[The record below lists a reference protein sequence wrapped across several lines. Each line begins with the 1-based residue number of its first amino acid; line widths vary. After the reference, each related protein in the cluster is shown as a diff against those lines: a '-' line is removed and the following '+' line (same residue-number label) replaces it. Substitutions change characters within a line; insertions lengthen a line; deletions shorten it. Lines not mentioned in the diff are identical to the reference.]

1 MFHRLAPSAW
11 FLSELVAIR
20 KQMTTAPDCLHPFV
34 FDGAPVRG
42 EIVHLDAT
50 WRAVLERHDY
60 PLALRNV
67 LGELMAAAA
76 LLSSTI
82 KFTGS
87 LILQV
92 QGSGPVKLL
101 VVECTSEQTMRA
113 TAKWDEPLTPTDF
126 RSLVGDGRFVIT
138 IAPQDAK
145 QTYQGIVSLEGDDV
159 AGALEHYMAKSE
171 QLDTRMW
178 LAADDKH
185 AAGML
190 LQRLPGVRESNE
202 ETWNRA
208 VHLTQT
214 VTAHELLKLP
224 AREILHRLYHQEDIR
239 LFDARLMSFRCS
251 CSEGRV
257 VNMLRL
263 LGRDEVMSIVEERG
277 AVEVDCE
284 FCNRH
289 YHFDAVD
296 SEQIFAGEVMTPL
309 RRTKH

>member
-1 MFHRLAPSAW
+1 MITS
-11 FLSELVAIR
+11 
-20 KQMTTAPDCLHPFV
+20 PDCLHRFV

-50 WRAVLERHDY
+50 WRAVLDRHDY

-67 LGELMAAAA
+67 MGELMAAAA

-101 VVECTSEQTMRA
+101 VVECTSDQTMRA
-113 TAKWDEPLTPTDF
+113 TAKWDEPLPDGDF
-126 RSLVGDGRFVIT
+126 RALVGSGRFVIT
-138 IAPQDAK
+138 IAPEDAK
-145 QTYQGIVSLEGDDV
+145 QTYQGVVTLEGTDV
-159 AGALEHYMAKSE
+159 AGALEHYMATSE
-171 QLDTRMW
+171 QLETRMW
-178 LAADDKH
+178 LASNAEH

-190 LQRLPGVRESNE
+190 LQRLPGDQDRDSD
-202 ETWNRA
+202 TWNRA
-208 VHLTQT
+208 IQLTQT
-214 VTAHELLKLP
+214 VTSHELLKLP

-239 LFDARLMSFRCS
+239 LFEPRVMSFRCS
-251 CSEGRV
+251 CSHERV

-263 LGRDEVMSIVEERG
+263 LGREEVMSILDERG
-277 AVEVDCE
+277 EVEVNCE

-289 YHFDAVD
+289 YRFDPVD
-296 SEQIFAGEVMTPL
+296 AEQIFATEIVTRAGH
-309 RRTKH
+309 TKH